1 MNKSLQILSWTRL
14 YNHKNYFRV
23 KELNK
28 VIKENNKRDL
38 GLNLFRMMSPL
49 SKKAS
54 RQVIETFMRFY
65 KKNLLI
71 TKNSS
76 ILDYGS
82 GTGWIIFNL
91 QKYKICNRFISKDVS
106 KVFITNQKKIIN
118 NCKFEV
124 VKPNKWR
131 INEKTSSVDWVISN
145 AVFHCFKN
153 RKFTKKIISEM
164 IRVSKRGLLIT
175 NILDYEKKKEFIKYK
190 LFNEKITSLEFKKKY
205 KFTSHL
211 FHSKKFF
218 NFLKKNKY
226 KYSII
231 KMPNNKQY
239 SKFHFALKI
248 LK

>member
-1 MNKSLQILSWTRL
+1 MNKSSQILSWARL
-14 YNHKNYFRV
+14 YNYKNYFRV

-28 VIKENNKRDL
+28 VIKEKNKREL

-54 RQVIETFMRFY
+54 RHVIETFMRFF
-65 KKNLLI
+65 KKNLTL
-71 TKNSS
+71 TENSS

-91 QKYKICNRFISKDVS
+91 KKYKICNRFISKDVS
-106 KVFITNQKKIIN
+106 RIFITNQKKIIN

-124 VKPNKWR
+124 VKSNKWK

-153 RKFTKKIISEM
+153 KQFTKKIIFEM
-164 IRVSKRGLLIT
+164 IRVSKQGVLIT

-190 LFNEKITSLEFKKKY
+190 LINEKLKFLEFKKKY
-205 KFTSHL
+205 KFTPHL

-226 KYSII
+226 KFSIL